1 MVTYGGIHVN
11 KKKTIKRL
19 TASGAL
25 LVTLSPMAQT
35 LVGVGG
41 VAHALKPSSE
51 YPQTQFEADLAAY
64 QTAKAQYDR
73 DKAAYDTAKAKY
85 DQDLAAY
92 NAENTNYQQ
101 ALAKYQQDKAVYDQ
115 KKAEY
120 DRAMAIAEQNKGVNG
135 WLSEPIGQQFTFH
148 NEPNATMTIKSPV
161 KYYTTPGGR
170 FDYLSKALTGT
181 VPTLSSYEQMTSSQ
195 ADAAISVGRENTTGV
210 PVVLKVGQTVDV
222 EYTNLENTS
231 FQGRKITKVVYRY
244 QILES
249 PDDEGL
255 MNVIFY
261 NDPTV
266 TLDINAHNEI
276 KNKDVRVRL
285 TPTYYYE
292 DGSVVDFAANGGT
305 ALVTMGSTNYDYI
318 PRHVESVQ
326 NTDGMRFIYI
336 TGSSITDNGGVYSAT
351 SNNSWIGR
359 PNTNGDAKWE
369 AAEWDQFDSPHNY
382 YGSGAFL
389 VNKSNF
395 SFDFVSHTY
404 DVAQDNNEW
413 KGYWQQLTTDFKG
426 VSAPRVPTPPTPPV
440 EPKAP
445 TPPTPP
451 TAPAI
456 PVGPSSITKSV
467 SLDDKSYVSAATPGD
482 ALDVKKQDATWTWKL
497 DVKLS
502 NNTSYDSL
510 VISDTIENVQPVKAS
525 DIRVYD
531 NAGNDVTAKGAIT
544 TEAAGGSATAFKWT
558 AKAEFLNEL
567 NAAFGTQAKPLEQP
581 RMTVKIK
588 ATAKGTDAAKLMQY
602 YDAATNQ
609 VIVPNAA
616 SITVG
621 GTCGTTG
628 ERKTVTE
635 QSNRSHVRFA
645 VENSVSQPEKKV
657 SDLNETSVDR
667 NNLGLVDRNQKY
679 TISFNTGDGTVFSK
693 LVIKDQMPQG
703 FTSNGTAVIKN
714 AAGKDITNL
723 FDVSIQ
729 GQSFT
734 ATLKDSAKGSRDLVK
749 TKISIELA
757 GTAVRWLGDVI
768 KNKATIE
775 DFSKTL
781 ETNETVTII
790 PDDGEAVKESAIE
803 DVDGEYSRAETD
815 ADATQ
820 VNNQNDTYFW
830 RNTFTLPN
838 KTTYTKIVI
847 SDVFENVQSV
857 DTAAMEVLDADG
869 NNVASKGTFKV
880 ADTSDTQKTITWTAS
895 DAYLGELN
903 AKYGPNS
910 DVHPTLTLKIPT
922 TVKGVS
928 IEKLERYKTPNKDI
942 IIPNTASIALRDN
955 SGITID
961 YKIDTNV
968 SKVNVPSRVDPG
980 EDPNSAPKKTV
991 TDANEVDVAENG
1003 LGFET
1008 MSQTYKIT
1016 ATTAAGYKLDKL
1028 NFTDDMPDEFQ
1039 TSVEQV
1045 RLTTAENKDVT
1056 GSFDIVIEG
1065 GNVVK
1070 ATLKSGQERNKDLID
1085 TAVTLAVQGVYPKGL
1100 GKTVENKAIVEDPYG
1115 SYETGTTKTHIPS
1128 TPETTKSVSVDGGNS
1143 FAEAGELAVR
1153 SDEYIWK
1160 VDHKLANHTEY
1171 EAIVLTDTLEGIQ
1184 AVDPAKVKV
1193 FGYDGTDITSQGKT
1207 AVADKG
1213 GKKVVTWTAGAD
1225 YIKAL
1230 NAKFGRAS
1238 DDTPSMTMTIATNIK
1253 DAKNVDEAKYYNAET
1268 GKVEIPNEAGQKLT
1282 AKNEG
1287 SIEVKSNQPK
1297 VTLPTPEEGKATKY
1311 VALDGDKPQ
1320 WSDKLQL
1327 DNFDAVYQYR
1337 TEFKLA
1343 RNFNFDTGSL
1353 ILSDTYENLQSY
1365 DKVVMTDASGADI
1378 TAKFDIT
1385 AEVVESNRNQTLI
1398 TATPKN
1404 ANDFDD
1410 AGETVNMVIK
1420 GVKLTGAT
1428 GAQQLQYLPGKDN
1441 TSGFGSGVTIP
1452 NISKIQLLSSI
1463 PNQTQIRESN
1473 KTYVNFDLAA
1483 EISKKA
1489 ESEMTEPMDP
1499 AKATE
1504 FTSLTDLVIAAQ
1516 QLLTEPGKANEKA
1529 LKALS
1534 SALTDSSVDKS
1545 TLLNLL
1551 IEASK

>member
-1 MVTYGGIHVN
+1 MV
-11 KKKTIKRL
+11 
-19 TASGAL
+19 
-25 LVTLSPMAQT
+25 
-35 LVGVGG
+35 
-41 VAHALKPSSE
+41 
-51 YPQTQFEADLAAY
+51 
-64 QTAKAQYDR
+64 
-73 DKAAYDTAKAKY
+73 
-85 DQDLAAY
+85 
-92 NAENTNYQQ
+92 
-101 ALAKYQQDKAVYDQ
+101 
-115 KKAEY
+115 
-120 DRAMAIAEQNKGVNG
+120 
-135 WLSEPIGQQFTFH
+135 IG
-148 NEPNATMTIKSPV
+148 
-161 KYYTTPGGR
+161 
-170 FDYLSKALTGT
+170 
-181 VPTLSSYEQMTSSQ
+181 LSSL
-195 ADAAISVGRENTTGV
+195 N
-210 PVVLKVGQTVDV
+210 
-222 EYTNLENTS
+222 
-231 FQGRKITKVVYRY
+231 RY
-244 QILES
+244 QKDNSTPPGSLES
-249 PDDEGL
+249 IVD
-255 MNVIFY
+255 Y
-261 NDPTV
+261 NFRGV
-266 TLDINAHNEI
+266 
-276 KNKDVRVRL
+276 K
-285 TPTYYYE
+285 
-292 DGSVVDFAANGGT
+292 
-305 ALVTMGSTNYDYI
+305 
-318 PRHVESVQ
+318 
-326 NTDGMRFIYI
+326 I
-336 TGSSITDNGGVYSAT
+336 TGSAVSEHADGIYADYDTGLGNNPKGWTNTD
-351 SNNSWIGR
+351 
-359 PNTNGDAKWE
+359 
-369 AAEWDQFDSPHNY
+369 WDQEENPNFYFGAIAGVMSSGDTLQFNMKNKAGAQWLTISSEVASP
-382 YGSGAFL
+382 
-389 VNKSNF
+389 
-395 SFDFVSHTY
+395 
-404 DVAQDNNEW
+404 
-413 KGYWQQLTTDFKG
+413 
-426 VSAPRVPTPPTPPV
+426 VPVYPGRPPV

-445 TPPTPP
+445 TAPTAPTPP

-456 PVGPSSITKSV
+456 PVGPSTITKSV
-467 SLDDKSYVSAATPGD
+467 SLDDKSYVTAATPGE

-510 VISDTIENVQPVKAS
+510 VITDTIENVQPVKAS

-531 NAGNDVTAKGAIT
+531 NAGNDVTAKGTIT
-544 TEAAGGSATAFKWT
+544 TEAAGSSATTFKWT
-558 AKAEFLNEL
+558 AKQEFLTDL
-567 NAAFGTQAKPLEQP
+567 NASFGTQAKPLEQP
-581 RMTVKIK
+581 RMTVKITS
-588 ATAKGTDAAKLMQY
+588 TAKGTDGARLLQY
-602 YDAATNQ
+602 MDLATNQ
-609 VIVPNAA
+609 VILPNTA

-657 SDLNETSVDR
+657 SDLNEISVDR

-749 TKISIELA
+749 TKISIELP

-803 DVDGEYSRAETD
+803 DVDGEYARAESD

-869 NNVASKGTFKV
+869 NNVAAKGTFKV

-895 DAYLGELN
+895 ESYLGELN
-903 AKYGPNS
+903 TKYGPNS
-910 DVHPTLTLKIPT
+910 DLHPTLTLKIPT
-922 TVKGVS
+922 SVKGVS
-928 IEKLERYKTPNKDI
+928 IEKLERYKTANKDI

-980 EDPNSAPKKTV
+980 EDPNNAPKKTV

-1008 MSQTYKIT
+1008 LSQTYKIT
-1016 ATTAAGYKLDKL
+1016 ATTGAGYKLDKL
-1028 NFTDDMPDEFQ
+1028 NFIDDMPDEFQ

-1056 GSFDIVIEG
+1056 GSFDIVIDG

-1085 TAVTLAVQGVYPKGL
+1085 TTVTLAVQGVYPKGL

-1160 VDHKLANHTEY
+1160 VDHKLSNHTEY
-1171 EAIVLTDTLEGIQ
+1171 EAIVLTDTMEGIQ

-1213 GKKVVTWTAGAD
+1213 GKKVVTWTAGAE

-1238 DDTPSMTMTIATNIK
+1238 DDTPSMTMTIATNVK

-1365 DKVVMTDASGADI
+1365 DKVIMTDASGADI
-1378 TAKFDIT
+1378 TSKFDIK

-1410 AGETVNMVIK
+1410 AGETINMVIK
-1420 GVKLTGAT
+1420 GVKLTGAI
-1428 GAQQLQYLPGKDN
+1428 GVQQLPYLPGKDN

-1489 ESEMTEPMDP
+1489 ESEMTAPMDP

-1504 FTSLTDLVIAAQ
+1504 STSLTDLVIAAQ

-1534 SALTDSSVDKS
+1534 NALTDSSVDKG